1 MDNPYSILNML
12 KNSFLRSLLS
22 YAGILY
28 IGILFTTQNLFSQ
41 PGIWVGTW
49 SCAPY
54 AAGSGNTPPS
64 PYIANNTLRQVIR
77 VSIGGDTLRV
87 KFSNKT
93 CATPVSM
100 NSVKIAVSTGGSS
113 IDVSTIKQL
122 KFNGS
127 PSATMKPFSSITS
140 DPLAF
145 ALMPNM
151 RIAITIYY
159 GEAASTIDMTC
170 HYGSRTDSY
179 ILMGDQTTSVDFSGA
194 TITSH
199 WYTIN
204 TVDVRTT
211 QTAGCVGVL
220 GNSITDGY
228 GLSGGL
234 QNRWTDFFSQALLNN
249 VSTQHVGV
257 LNLGIG
263 GSNVSG
269 TGVTTGVS
277 RYQQDILNQTGLRW
291 VIIFYGTNDLAAGA
305 SFSTITNAY
314 KMMIADAHARNIK
327 VYGATITP
335 FYGNSHYTVAHDS
348 IRNLVNNWIRTTGNF
363 DAYVDFDKTIRDP
376 ANPIKLLAAYS
387 NDWLHPNTAG
397 YQLLGESVDLNLF
410 SKTVNNSLPIANAGA
425 DQTIIDNE
433 NRGSQSV
440 NLDGSSSYD
449 FGGEIP
455 SYVWKEGGNVIATG
469 INPSV
474 NLAVGT
480 HTITLT
486 VTDSEGNTATDTVI
500 INIIMDSGVWL
511 EAECG
516 TVGSLWNIETDNTA
530 SNSKYLTIQSGNNSA
545 SSAPVNAAGQ
555 LSYTFHVKESGV
567 HYLWFRVMCPNVD
580 GDSFWIKMD
589 NGSFIYWNE
598 IIKSTSW
605 AWAKSTS
612 TYTLTTGDHTLTI
625 GYREDG
631 AKLDKIWV
639 SKISTSPTGEG
650 SLAGN
655 CIASGIADKKADNC
669 YLFPNPVK
677 DIATLSMHD
686 YPSHVLLYNSN
697 GQLLLSFNAKDNH
710 TEIEMGQYSP
720 GIYTVKIIGLNQ
732 LEMKK
737 IIKE

>member
-1 MDNPYSILNML
+1 MRKKL
-12 KNSFLRSLLS
+12 FLRSLLS
-22 YAGILY
+22 YAGILC
-28 IGILFTTQNLFSQ
+28 IGILFTTQNIFSQ
-41 PGIWVGTW
+41 SRIWVGTW

-93 CATPVSM
+93 CATPVTM

-113 IDVSTIKQL
+113 IDVSTTKQL

-127 PSATMKPFSSITS
+127 SSVTMNPFSSTIS
-140 DPLAF
+140 DLVAF
-145 ALMPNM
+145 TLMPNM

-159 GEAASTIDMTC
+159 GQAASNIDITS

-179 ILMGDQTTSVDFSGA
+179 ILAGDQTSAADFSGA
-194 TITSH
+194 TITPH

-204 TVDVRTT
+204 TVDVRAP

-249 VSTQHVGV
+249 SSTLDVGV

-269 TGVTTGVS
+269 TGVTTGAS
-277 RYQQDILNQTGLRW
+277 RYQQDILNQSGLRW

-305 SFSTITNAY
+305 SFTTITNAY
-314 KMMIADAHARNIK
+314 KKMIADAHARNIK

-335 FYGNSHYTVAHDS
+335 FYGHSHYTVAHDS
-348 IRNLVNNWIRTTGNF
+348 IRNLVNNWIRTAGNF
-363 DAYVDFDKTIRDP
+363 DASIDFDKIIRDP
-376 ANPIKLLAAYS
+376 DDPIKLLKAYS
-387 NDWLHPNTAG
+387 NDWLHPSVAG
-397 YQLLGESVDLNLF
+397 YQLLGGSVDLNLF
-410 SKTVNNSLPIANAGA
+410 TQITNNNFPIANAGA

-433 NRGSQSV
+433 NKGSQTIT
-440 NLDGSSSYD
+440 LDGSGSYD

-455 SYVWKEGGNVIATG
+455 TYVWKEGNIVIATG
-469 INPSV
+469 VNPSV

-486 VTDSEGNTATDTVI
+486 VTDSDGNTVTDVVVV
-500 INIIMDSGVWL
+500 NVIMDSGAWL

-516 TVGSLWNIETDNTA
+516 TVGSLWNVETDTTA
-530 SNSKYLTIQSGNNSA
+530 ANNKYLTIQPGNNS
-545 SSAPVNAAGQ
+545 SGSAPGATGQ
-555 LSYTFHVKESGV
+555 LAYTFNVRESGTY
-567 HYLWFRVMCPNVD
+567 YLWLRVMCPDIN
-580 GDSFWIKMD
+580 GDSFWLKMD
-589 NGSFIYWNE
+589 NGSFSYWNE
-598 IIKSTSW
+598 IIKSTAW
-605 AWAKSTS
+605 AWAKAPS
-612 TYTLTTGDHTLTI
+612 TYALTAGNHTLSI

-631 AKLDKIWV
+631 AKLDKMWI
-639 SKISTSPTGEG
+639 SKTNTSPMGVG
-650 SLAGN
+650 SVAGN
-655 CIASGIADKKADNC
+655 CISSGLPAESADNTC
-669 YLFPNPVK
+669 LYPNPVK
-677 DIATLSMHD
+677 DIVTLSMQD
-686 YPSHVLLYNSN
+686 YTSQILLYNSN
-697 GQLLLSFNAKDNH
+697 GQLLSNFNANDTH
-710 TEIEMGQYSP
+710 TEIKMGQFSP
-720 GIYTVKIIGLNQ
+720 GIYVVKIVGLNQ
-732 LEMKK
+732 LVIKK